1 MFDPS
6 PGRLF
11 LAATLLPLA
20 GTLALLLA
28 GTARRFALP
37 LAAPTRLPGYFAVAV
52 MAFATV
58 VALAGVTQGDF
69 AGHTYGESV
78 GWVRLGPNPDA
89 VAQLR
94 LGYRV
99 DALTAVMVPMVCAVT
114 TLVMLFSLGYLRDEA
129 NPTVTDHVTHTVRR
143 GRFGLFFLELLLFA
157 FSMLFLLVG
166 DNLLHVFVGWELVGV
181 SSYLLIGFYT
191 ERPAAIA
198 AATKA
203 FVMNRVG
210 DAGLLVGIF
219 AAWQLHGTL
228 DLVALTHAPPAD
240 GWLPLVMGLGLFAGC
255 VGKSA
260 QWPLHTWLPDA
271 MEGPTPVS
279 ALIHA
284 ATMVAAGVYLLARC
298 DPLFTPDCLLAI
310 QGVGAGTMLYAA
322 VVAVTQTDIKR
333 VLAYSTMSQLG
344 LMVFAVGIGAWTAGV
359 FHLVTHAAF
368 KALLFLGA
376 GSVIHALHH
385 EQDLRAMG
393 GLRRRMPLTALTT
406 LVGVLAISGVP
417 FLSGWA
423 SKELVL
429 GESLAF
435 ARSGQPLAWLGVLPF
450 VGASLTAYY
459 MLRLWLLAFA
469 GRPRGDAANH
479 AHESPPSMALPLLAL
494 AALTAVAG
502 LGLPVWEAD
511 RSALANFLSLARP
524 GEPPAPRDGH
534 ALTLALG
541 AGCFVVGFAVALAR
555 HRAGHL
561 VPTAGPRGT
570 AFDAAYRVLFSA
582 PTLALGRLVAA
593 RDKGQ
598 RLSLDAAMSLPAEVA
613 PRLADRLRRT
623 QTGNV
628 RHYVLALA
636 VCLLGALSALTL
648 LR

>member
-1 MFDPS
+1 MLDLP

-20 GTLALLLA
+20 GTLALMLA
-28 GTARRFALP
+28 GTVRRLTSP
-37 LAAPTRLPGYFAVAV
+37 LASPTRLPGYFAVAV

-58 VALAGVTQGDF
+58 AALAGVAQGDF
-69 AGHTYGESV
+69 AGNAYGESV
-78 GWVRLGPNPDA
+78 EWVRLGSKPNA

-129 NPTVTDHVTHTVRR
+129 DRTVTDHVTRTARR

-210 DAGLLVGIF
+210 DAGFLVGIF
-219 AAWQLHGTL
+219 AAWQLRGTL

-240 GWLPLVMGLGLFAGC
+240 GALAFVMGLGLFAGC

-298 DPLFTPDCLLAI
+298 APLFTPDCLLVI
-310 QGVGAGTMLYAA
+310 QGVGAFTMVFAA

-344 LMVFAVGIGAWTAGV
+344 LMVFAVGIEAWTAGF

-393 GLRRRMPLTALTT
+393 GLRRRMPLTALTM

-423 SKELVL
+423 SKELIL

-450 VGASLTAYY
+450 VGAVLTAYY
-459 MLRLWLLAFA
+459 MLRLWLLTFA
-469 GRPRGDAANH
+469 GTPRGDAAGH

-494 AALTAVAG
+494 AGLTAVAG
-502 LGLPVWEAD
+502 LGVPIWEAEHA
-511 RSALANFLSLARP
+511 ALANFLNLARP
-524 GEPPAPRDGH
+524 GDPPAVHDDH

-541 AGCFVVGFAVALAR
+541 AGCYVLGFAAALTRHVA
-555 HRAGHL
+555 GNL
-561 VPTAGPRGT
+561 VPTGEPRRPI
-570 AFDAAYRVLFSA
+570 FDTLYRELFSA
-582 PTLALGRLVAA
+582 PTLALGRLVAT

-598 RLSLDAAMSLPAEVA
+598 RLSLDAAMSLPAYVA
-613 PRLADRLRRT
+613 PRLADALRRS

-636 VCLLGALSALTL
+636 ACLLGALSALTL

>member
-1 MFDPS
+1 MFDLP

-20 GTLALLLA
+20 GTLVLLVA
-28 GTARRFALP
+28 GTVRRLASP
-37 LAAPTRLPGYFAVAV
+37 LAAPTRLPGVFAVAV
-52 MAFATV
+52 MGLATV
-58 VALAGVTQGDF
+58 VAFAGLARGDF
-69 AGHTYGESV
+69 AEHADRESV
-78 GWVRLGPNPDA
+78 EWVRLGSRPDGA
-89 VAQLR
+89 AQLR
-94 LGYRV
+94 FGYRV
-99 DALTAVMVPMVCAVT
+99 DALTAAMVPMVCLVT

-129 NPTVTDHVTHTVRR
+129 NATVADPVTHTQRR
-143 GRFGLFFLELLLFA
+143 GRFGQFFLELLLFA
-157 FSMLFLLVG
+157 FAMLFLLMG

-198 AATKA
+198 AATKS

-210 DAGLLVGIF
+210 DAGFLVGIF

-228 DLVALTHAPPAD
+228 DLGALTHAAPAD
-240 GWLPLVMGLGLFAGC
+240 GWLPFVVGLGIFAGC

-298 DPLFTPDCLLAI
+298 APLFTPECLLVV
-310 QGVGAGTMLYAA
+310 QGVGGFTMIFAA

-344 LMVFAVGIGAWTAGV
+344 LMVFAVGTGAWTAGV

-393 GLRRRMPLTALTT
+393 GLRRRMPLTAVTM

-423 SKELVL
+423 SKELIL

-435 ARSGQPLAWLGVLPF
+435 AQSGHRLAWLGFLPF
-450 VGASLTAYY
+450 VGAVLTAYY
-459 MLRLWLLAFA
+459 MLRLWLLTFA
-469 GRPRGDAANH
+469 GTPRSDAAGH
-479 AHESPPSMALPLLAL
+479 AREGPPSMAVPLLAL

-502 LGLPVWEAD
+502 LGLPVWEAEH
-511 RSALANFLSLARP
+511 SVLATFLDAARP
-524 GEPPAPRDGH
+524 VAAPTVHAHH

-541 AGCFVVGFAVALAR
+541 AGCFLLGFAAALGR
-555 HRAGHL
+555 HAAGSL
-561 VPTAGPRGT
+561 IPTHAPRRSN
-570 AFDAAYRVLFSA
+570 FDALYRTLFSG
-582 PTLALGRLVAA
+582 PTLALGRLVAT

-598 RLSLDAAMSLPAEVA
+598 RLSLDAAMSLPAVAA

-636 VCLLGALSALTL
+636 VCLLCALSALTL